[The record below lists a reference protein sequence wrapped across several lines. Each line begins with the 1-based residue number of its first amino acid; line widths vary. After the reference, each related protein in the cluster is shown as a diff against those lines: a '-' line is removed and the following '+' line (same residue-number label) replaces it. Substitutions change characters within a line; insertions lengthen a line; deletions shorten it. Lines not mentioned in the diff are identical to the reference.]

1 MPGGG
6 AEVPSAGNGENTAT
20 WPDES
25 AEAAFLAE
33 SGEPGGLP
41 SAAAGVPAVEV
52 ETRQL
57 PSMEELVA
65 RIPPRV
71 RDELD
76 GLFRAKFVRVVRIP
90 TKVLRG

>member
-1 MPGGG
+1 
-6 AEVPSAGNGENTAT
+6 
-20 WPDES
+20 
-25 AEAAFLAE
+25 
-33 SGEPGGLP
+33 
-41 SAAAGVPAVEV
+41 
-52 ETRQL
+52 
-57 PSMEELVA
+57 MEELVA